1 MPFFNSYTS
10 SNYKKRDL
18 IDGYYDKIIKV
29 SRSKVFYTKLMVPDT
44 IDGRFD
50 LLILFSI
57 ILTFF
62 LSKTGVKGKEISQV
76 LFDKMFLDLDL
87 TLREMGAGDTGV
99 HIKIKKMID
108 SYMGRQKVYCQC
120 FEKNDFETLKIHL
133 IKNVYRNISDFGSST
148 KLLTDYCESCFSL
161 LKKTTNDSLLSNQFC
176 FPEYKESFN

>member
-1 MPFFNSYTS
+1 MLFFNSYTS

-18 IDGYYDKIIKV
+18 IDGYYDKIIKI
-29 SRSKVFYTKLMVPDT
+29 SRNKVFYTKLMVPDT

-62 LSKTGVKGKEISQV
+62 LSKSGPKGKEISQV

-133 IKNVYRNISDFGSST
+133 IKNDNYFLDFSQLWALTLYAYLNNCNFAPVLRNNPCYYYQYHIV
-148 KLLTDYCESCFSL
+148 L
-161 LKKTTNDSLLSNQFC
+161 
-176 FPEYKESFN
+176 